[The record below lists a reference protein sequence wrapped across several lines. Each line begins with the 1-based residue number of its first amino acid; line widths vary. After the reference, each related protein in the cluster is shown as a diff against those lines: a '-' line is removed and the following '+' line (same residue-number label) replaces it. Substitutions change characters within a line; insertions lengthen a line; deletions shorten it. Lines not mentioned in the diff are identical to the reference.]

1 MIKNIV
7 ISNEYTEIISAPSS
21 QKYANLGI
29 YFCNTTT
36 EGETID
42 LFVAQAIGFNPADL
56 SPWAADG
63 GNGGV
68 YGIDDRVRHDSK
80 AWQAISE
87 SSPADVPGS
96 APAVW
101 SDVTIRKDVDPGNQ
115 SKVVS
120 ELYIPPG
127 QTFMFGG
134 EKFLLNHNESIGA
147 SSQVGGRVTA
157 TATFTDF

>member
-1 MIKNIV
+1 MIRNIV
-7 ISNEYTEIISAPSS
+7 VTNEYTEIISAPSS

-29 YFCNTTT
+29 YFCNTST

-42 LFVAQAIGFNPADL
+42 LFVSQAIGFNPADL
-56 SPWAADG
+56 DLWAADG
-63 GNGGV
+63 SNVGV
-68 YGIDDRVRHDSK
+68 YEVDDRIQHDSK
-80 AWQAISE
+80 AWQAILQSG
-87 SSPADVPGS
+87 PADVPGS

-101 SDVTIRKDVDPGNQ
+101 GDVTIHKDLNPGPL

-134 EKFLLNHNESIGA
+134 EKFLLDHEESIGA

-157 TATFTDF
+157 TVTFTDF